1 MELHQIT
8 EKINELTIALH
19 AEKAQ
24 GVNYDKLV
32 VSNLL
37 IKITSLQKQRSK
49 ILKSLAS
56 RI

>member
-19 AEKAQ
+19 AEKSQ

-56 RI
+56 